1 MFRHLVPG
9 QPAMTPVAAIVA
21 TVVLAALAV
30 LQAGVAAG
38 APLGRFV
45 WGGQH
50 RILPGRLRAGSAV
63 SVVLYAGFALLLL
76 SRAGLLPGNRA
87 GFVVVA
93 AWVLF
98 AYFSLGILAN
108 LASRSRPERWTMTP
122 VSVLLAISALIVAT
136 S

>member
-1 MFRHLVPG
+1 MSG
-9 QPAMTPVAAIVA
+9 VAATVA
-21 TVVLAALAV
+21 TFVLATLAL

-50 RILPGRLRAGSAV
+50 RTLPLRLRVGSAV
-63 SVVLYAGFALLLL
+63 SVPLYAGFALILL
-76 SRAGLLPGNRA
+76 SRAGVLPAGDT

-93 AWVLF
+93 AWVLVIF
-98 AYFSLGILAN
+98 FTLGIFGN
-108 LASRSRPERWTMTP
+108 LASRSKAERQTMAPT
-122 VSVLLAISALIVAT
+122 SGVLAAAALIVAL